1 MIRRKGKIIKWND
14 DKGFGF
20 ILPADG
26 DSKKNI
32 FVHIKS
38 FSDKRIRPE
47 EGQQVTYTVQKNNDG
62 RESAIKVSRASDHI
76 VKNKNGNSSNK
87 NITPA
92 YNRIKTNKTQLNL
105 KSNNSISPLYITII
119 LGFFGFLFYH
129 TIEGKLPPI
138 VIVIYI
144 AMGILTYYIYAEDK
158 DSAINNERRTSEKH
172 LLKLSL
178 LGGWIGALL
187 AQQKFRH
194 KTKKTSFQMS
204 FWITVFFNILILSS
218 VFRII
223 HF

>member
-1 MIRRKGKIIKWND
+1 MIREKGKIIKWND

-20 ILPADG
+20 ILPN
-26 DSKKNI
+26 DSQKNI

-38 FSDKRIRPE
+38 FSDKSVRPT
-47 EGQQVTYTVQKNNDG
+47 EGQHVTYTRQKKNDG
-62 RESAIKVSRASDHI
+62 RDSAINVSRATDNI
-76 VKNKNGNSSNK
+76 VNNRASSNRNK
-87 NITPA
+87 NITPT
-92 YNRIKTNKTQLNL
+92 YNRINTNNIKLEN
-105 KSNNSISPLYITII
+105 KSTHSISPSYIMII
-119 LGFFGFLFYH
+119 LGFVGFLLNF
-129 TIEGKLPPI
+129 TIEGKLPLI

-144 AMGILTYYIYAEDK
+144 AMGILTYYIYSEDK

-178 LGGWIGALL
+178 FGGWIGALI

-204 FWITVFFNILILSS
+204 FWITVFFNILLLSS
-218 VFRII
+218 AFRII